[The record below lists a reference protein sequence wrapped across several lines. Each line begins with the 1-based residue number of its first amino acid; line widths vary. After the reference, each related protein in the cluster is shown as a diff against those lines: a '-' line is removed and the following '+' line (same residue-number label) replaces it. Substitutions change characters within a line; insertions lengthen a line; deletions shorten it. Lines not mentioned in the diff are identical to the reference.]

1 MSPLRVWIDHEQ
13 APACKPGAHVKL
25 SADESAHVVRSLR
38 ARRGD
43 AVVLLDGEGLVV
55 EGKLASADG
64 DGAMVEV
71 VRARVADPLSPAI
84 YVAQGMP
91 KGGTMDDLVRICC
104 EAGAAGVIPLETARC
119 EVKLDAD
126 RAAAKQ
132 ARWTQQAAEACK
144 QSGNPWQ
151 ATIAGPRKFDEWL
164 ATLPPGAPGELR
176 LTGSLE
182 VDAEPVGRVD
192 FNGVQAVT
200 WLIGPEG
207 DLTAD
212 ELAAAAKQDPAAYRA
227 ALLQSHPRALRVLQL
242 AAAKSGWGA
251 PLEPTADGRPRARGM
266 ALHAAFGS
274 IVAEVAEVS
283 VARDGRIRVHRVVA
297 AIDCGLAVN
306 PNIIAQQIE
315 SGIIDGLSVAL
326 NGELV
331 IEDGAPRQSNF
342 YEYRLLRIDECPV
355 IETHIV
361 PSLDVPSGVGEP
373 GLPPIAPAVANALF
387 TLTGTRLRALPLR
400 MPSEAAS

>member
-64 DGAMVEV
+64 DGAMVEII
-71 VRARVADPLSPAI
+71 RARTADPLSPAI

-126 RAAAKQ
+126 RARTRRE
-132 ARWTQQAAEACK
+132 RWQQQAVEACK
-144 QSGNPWQ
+144 QSGHPWR
-151 ATIAGPRKFDEWL
+151 AEIAAPIRFREWIER
-164 ATLPPGAPGELR
+164 LPALVDGELR

-182 VDAEPVGRVD
+182 FDAEPVAHLD
-192 FNGVQAVT
+192 FTKASKVT

-207 DLTAD
+207 DLTS
-212 ELAAAAKQDPAAYRA
+212 EEYAAARA
-227 ALLQSHPRALRVLQL
+227 AGFRAVVL
-242 AAAKSGWGA
+242 G
-251 PLEPTADGRPRARGM
+251 PT
-266 ALHAAFGS
+266 
-274 IVAEVAEVS
+274 V
-283 VARDGRIRVHRVVA
+283 
-297 AIDCGLAVN
+297 
-306 PNIIAQQIE
+306 
-315 SGIIDGLSVAL
+315 
-326 NGELV
+326 
-331 IEDGAPRQSNF
+331 
-342 YEYRLLRIDECPV
+342 
-355 IETHIV
+355 
-361 PSLDVPSGVGEP
+361 
-373 GLPPIAPAVANALF
+373 
-387 TLTGTRLRALPLR
+387 LRA
-400 MPSEAAS
+400 ENAALACVAITQALAKR

>member
-71 VRARVADPLSPAI
+71 IRARTADPLSPAI

-126 RAAAKQ
+126 RARTRRE
-132 ARWTQQAAEACK
+132 RWQQQAIEACK
-144 QSGNPWQ
+144 QSGHPWR
-151 ATIAGPRKFDEWL
+151 AEIA
-164 ATLPPGAPGELR
+164 APVRFRGELR

-182 VDAEPVGRVD
+182 FDAEPVAHLD
-192 FNGVQAVT
+192 FTKASKVT

-207 DLTAD
+207 DLTS
-212 ELAAAAKQDPAAYRA
+212 EEYAAARA
-227 ALLQSHPRALRVLQL
+227 AGFRPVVL
-242 AAAKSGWGA
+242 G
-251 PLEPTADGRPRARGM
+251 PT
-266 ALHAAFGS
+266 
-274 IVAEVAEVS
+274 V
-283 VARDGRIRVHRVVA
+283 
-297 AIDCGLAVN
+297 
-306 PNIIAQQIE
+306 
-315 SGIIDGLSVAL
+315 
-326 NGELV
+326 
-331 IEDGAPRQSNF
+331 
-342 YEYRLLRIDECPV
+342 
-355 IETHIV
+355 
-361 PSLDVPSGVGEP
+361 
-373 GLPPIAPAVANALF
+373 
-387 TLTGTRLRALPLR
+387 LRA
-400 MPSEAAS
+400 ENAALACVAITQALAKR